1 MATRDLSGL
10 LLSSLGP
17 WAPKNGGMQT
27 TAVAVLRTAAPGPAR
42 EMSPDTGRGLRDGVL
57 QAKPGFRRS
66 GRTISQTQAQT
77 HPGTNHHTRPSPSLG
92 GRTRQLE
99 FPSRRFQCL
108 NLSQ

>member
-27 TAVAVLRTAAPGPAR
+27 TALAVLRTAAPGPAR

-66 GRTISQTQAQT
+66 GRTISRTQAQT
-77 HPGTNHHTRPSPSLG
+77 HPGTNHHTHPSPSLG

-99 FPSRRFQCL
+99 CPSRRFQCL